1 MMELIR
7 TLKKNIAGRKN
18 KTGRDSKMSF
28 VITIDGPAASGKSS
42 VSRELAKRLGC
53 DWVSTG
59 SFYRGLA
66 YVAQQ
71 TNANLENESDIAALA
86 QSKIWSVKMGAEKTH
101 VIFNGQDVT
110 TEAHQESVG
119 NVASKISQYPTVRKM
134 LLGAQ
139 RDCKTPRGLVAE
151 GRDCGSVVFPQAE
164 LKIYLDADSESRALR
179 RAQQAGASAQE
190 IEKQQKVR
198 DNQDLNRTVAPLMA
212 PEGSHVID
220 TGTMTLNEVV
230 DHIAD
235 LSKGIAK
242 TL

>member
-1 MMELIR
+1 
-7 TLKKNIAGRKN
+7 
-18 KTGRDSKMSF
+18 MSF

-42 VSRELAKRLGC
+42 VSRELAKRLHC

-66 YVAQQ
+66 YVAQE
-71 TNANLENESDIAALA
+71 TKANLDNEIEIANLA
-86 QSKIWSVKMGAEKTH
+86 QSKIWNVKMGAEKTH
-101 VIFNGQDVT
+101 VLFDGKDVT
-110 TEAHQESVG
+110 AEAHQESVG
-119 NVASKISQYPTVRKM
+119 LVASKISQYPAVRKM

-139 RDCKTPRGLVAE
+139 RDCQTPKGLVAE
-151 GRDCGSVVFPQAE
+151 GRDCGSVVFPNAE

-179 RAQQAGASAQE
+179 RAQQAGTSAVE

-212 PEGSHVID
+212 PQGAHIID
-220 TGTMTLNEVV
+220 TGTMTLTEVV
-230 DHIAD
+230 DMICE
-235 LSKGIAK
+235 LSKPLIKPGLK

>member
-1 MMELIR
+1 
-7 TLKKNIAGRKN
+7 
-18 KTGRDSKMSF
+18 MSF

-42 VSRELAKRLGC
+42 VSRELAKRLKC

-71 TNANLENESDIAALA
+71 TNANLDNEMDIAKLA
-86 QSKIWSVKMGAEKTH
+86 GSNIWNVKMGAEKTH
-101 VIFNGQDVT
+101 VMFNGKDVT
-110 TEAHQESVG
+110 SEAHQESVG
-119 NVASKISQYPTVRKM
+119 LVASKISQYPTVRKM

-139 RDCKTPRGLVAE
+139 RDCQTPKGLVAE

-212 PEGSHVID
+212 PEGAHIID

-230 DHIAD
+230 DHIEE
-235 LSKGIAK
+235 LSKSILK
-242 TL
+242 TKNQ